1 MAMASGLYG
10 PTLRDILDASA
21 LPVNLVGDTIKYQF
35 VSNTYTP
42 NFDTHASETDI
53 TNEVT
58 GTGYTTGGEALS
70 TPAVTISSGVLTFDA
85 VDVSLAS
92 TTLSSVRGVVLFDDT
107 VTTPTADPL
116 VCAVTFGADYST
128 SAGTFAITWNASGIF
143 TIDYTP

>member
-10 PTLRDILDASA
+10 PTLRDQWDASQ
-21 LPVNLVGDTIKYQF
+21 LGVDLVSDTVKYQF

-42 NFDTHASETDI
+42 DFDTHDAEGDI

-58 GTGYTTGGEALS
+58 GTGYTTGGEALAS
-70 TPAVTISSGVLTFDA
+70 KAVAIASGVWSFDA
-85 VDVSLAS
+85 ADVSLSS

-116 VCAVTFGADYST
+116 IAAVTFGADYST
-128 SAGTFAITWNASGIF
+128 TAGTFAITWPAAGII

>member
-1 MAMASGLYG
+1 MTMASGLYG

-35 VSNTYTP
+35 VADAYTP
-42 NFDTHASETDI
+42 DFNTHASETDI

-70 TPAVTISSGVLTFDA
+70 TPAVTIATGTLKFDA
-85 VDVSLAS
+85 VDVSLAT
-92 TTLSSVRGVVLFDDT
+92 TTLASVEGVVLFDDT

-116 VCAVTFGADYST
+116 ICAVDFGAPYST
-128 SAGTFAITWNASGIF
+128 TAGTFAITWNAAGIF

>member
-21 LPVNLVGDTIKYQF
+21 LPVDLVSDTVKYQF

-42 NFDTHASETDI
+42 DFNTHASELDI

-58 GTGYTTGGEALS
+58 GTGYTSGGEALAGKS
-70 TPAVTISSGVLTFDA
+70 IAIATGTLTFDA
-85 VDVSLAS
+85 TDVSLAT
-92 TTLSSVRGVVLFDDT
+92 TTLSNVRGVVLFDDT

-116 VCAVTFGADYST
+116 VCAVNFGADYTT